1 MKSKKFLL
9 KKGKVNY
16 STIIGMSVGTG
27 ILNRYTVSG
36 MSNLIYFPHKHF
48 SYFIIISFLTL
59 LSLSSRT
66 ASFTNTKANRMGR
79 YLRTFFALML
89 LWFNEKLP
97 KHGLK
102 QIIFCSHLSSKT
114 TTTTI
119 KFHEKDVLVY
129 NHHNIFFLETKE
141 NNNARMFHI
150 PSFIFFLPFIA

>member
-1 MKSKKFLL
+1 
-9 KKGKVNY
+9 
-16 STIIGMSVGTG
+16 
-27 ILNRYTVSG
+27 

-79 YLRTFFALML
+79 YFRTFFALML

-129 NHHNIFFLETKE
+129 NHHNIFFSGNEGE
-141 NNNARMFHI
+141 QQRAYVSHSIIHFFSSFHCLNRVWYGRVMWNKRT
-150 PSFIFFLPFIA
+150 FL